1 MSHASARPETATD
14 RLNQKVFVPSPESS
28 ACDTCAVAA
37 DIDRMSYFKPTALRN
52 RKLHKHPHRDAA
64 FSTRRRCARQQ
75 LPIQYQYR
83 RECRAGRSNVGHHN
97 LSSGFVNGTKGQWA
111 ISQVELVPRSRGID
125 LVRLACGS
133 KDRNQS
139 RLTLAQFLL
148 TENLCNWVISHTYF
162 CLLALSVARLSHL
175 PA

>member
-64 FSTRRRCARQQ
+64 S
-75 LPIQYQYR
+75 R
-83 RECRAGRSNVGHHN
+83 REGGALVNSFLFSINIAGNVGPGGPT
-97 LSSGFVNGTKGQWA
+97 LVIITSRPASSMVLKGNG
-111 ISQVELVPRSRGID
+111 
-125 LVRLACGS
+125 
-133 KDRNQS
+133 QS
-139 RLTLAQFLL
+139 RK
-148 TENLCNWVISHTYF
+148 S
-162 CLLALSVARLSHL
+162 SLSHG
-175 PA
+175 PGE